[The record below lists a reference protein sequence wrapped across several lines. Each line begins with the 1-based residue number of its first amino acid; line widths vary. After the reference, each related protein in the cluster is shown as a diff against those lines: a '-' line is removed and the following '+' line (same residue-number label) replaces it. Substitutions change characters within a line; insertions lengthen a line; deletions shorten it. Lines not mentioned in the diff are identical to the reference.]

1 MGEGMKQQVCSGT
14 KCARLLWTVV
24 LCAVLLARA
33 ALQPVAAAV
42 LPEERADALY
52 HSYDGGGVEISGPS
66 LSLVKRVGSNAAASV
81 NYYVDSISSASIDV
95 VTTAS
100 PYEERREEVSAGVQ
114 YLEGDSLMNFSYT
127 RSEENDFG
135 ANSARIG
142 FSQEMFG
149 NLTTLSIGYS
159 RGWDD
164 VGTRNS
170 PAANQAER
178 NQYRLGLSQV
188 LTKNLL
194 LDTALETITDEG
206 YLNNPYRT
214 VRFINA
220 DDPKGYSHQ
229 QEVYPR
235 TRTSHAFAL
244 RPMYYLP
251 YRAAVYAEYR
261 IFSDSWG
268 IGASNW
274 ELGYRHPWR
283 EDWVFDVSYR
293 HYEQTAAEFY
303 KDLFPYRDAQNYL
316 ARDKELSTFTS
327 GSLGFKISYAVLR
340 NWSAVRKSTLNLSYR
355 YIQFDYDDF
364 RDLRVSAAPGQEP
377 LYSFSANVVQLFL
390 SVWY

>member
-1 MGEGMKQQVCSGT
+1 MKPFCSGRQ
-14 KCARLLWTVV
+14 CARPIWI
-24 LCAVLLARA
+24 CALLAFLMLGTA
-33 ALQPVAAAV
+33 PQYVAAAV

-52 HSYDGGGVEISGPS
+52 HSYHGGGVEITGPS
-66 LSLVKRVGSNAAASV
+66 LSLVKHVGNKAAASV

-114 YLEGDSLMNFSYT
+114 YLEGDSLVKLSYT
-127 RSEENDFG
+127 HSGENDFV
-135 ANSARIG
+135 ANSARLG

-159 RGWDD
+159 RGWDE
-164 VGTRNS
+164 VGTRAS
-170 PAANQAER
+170 PSADQAER

-194 LDTALETITDEG
+194 LDAGLETITDEG
-206 YLNNPYRT
+206 YLNNPYRS
-214 VRFINA
+214 VRFINS
-220 DDPKGYSHQ
+220 DDRKGYSHQ
-229 QEVYPR
+229 SEAYPR
-235 TRTSHAFAL
+235 TRTSNAFAL
-244 RPMYYLP
+244 RPIYYLP
-251 YRAAVYAEYR
+251 YRAAVYVEYR

-283 EDWVFDVSYR
+283 ENWVLDVSYR
-293 HYEQTAAEFY
+293 HYEQTAADFY
-303 KDLFPYRDAQNYL
+303 QDLFPYRDAQNYL

-327 GSLGFKISYAVLR
+327 NALGFKVSYAFLR
-340 NWSAVRKSTLNLSYR
+340 NWNSVRKSTLNLSYR
-355 YIQFDYDDF
+355 YIQYDYDDF
-364 RDLRVSAAPGQEP
+364 RDLRVSATPGQEP